1 MSDKLGRPDITVA
14 ELDTTVSQTELAV
27 LLHELQTK
35 GGIPSSSESTLK
47 PSVLRILVGAD
58 AAAAAAA
65 TYSAAWPRM
74 PFHLGVLL
82 QTSRW
87 SS

>member
-14 ELDTTVSQTELAV
+14 ELDTTELAV

-35 GGIPSSSESTLK
+35 GGMPSSSESTLK

-58 AAAAAAA
+58 AAAAAA

>member
-14 ELDTTVSQTELAV
+14 ELDTTELAV

-35 GGIPSSSESTLK
+35 GGMPSSSESTLK

-58 AAAAAAA
+58 AVAAAAA

-74 PFHLGVLL
+74 PLASGCVYSALL